1 MSDAID
7 QNALYPIREV
17 ARLTGVNPITLR
29 AWERRYNL
37 IEPVRTESGHRLYT
51 QEHIDFLHETLRL
64 MDEGI
69 PISRIKAVISES
81 PPRQLHT
88 ATVLDHADNK
98 SMLIESICLAAAQLQ
113 VQGLERLLDRL
124 FADYSLNA
132 LRMLLAEIDQQLQ
145 QQDNSALSLAFWH
158 GGVIRRLQVR
168 LHNLYSQPIL
178 PSQRI
183 VIQKAP
189 QTPDYLAKLVALF
202 CFEQGYQAVEVND
215 SVTLDQVFAVARSLS
230 IQAVV
235 FVDQNA
241 TATAQWAAS
250 FTKYASMRTWVF
262 GNDQLA
268 SMQPPSVNCELRV
281 STQWFSALN
290 L

>member
-64 MDEGI
+64 MDEGV
-69 PISRIKAVISES
+69 PISRVKSVISDVT
-81 PPRQLHT
+81 PRHVAVSAAVSNDDSQQL
-88 ATVLDHADNK
+88 LEK
-98 SMLIESICLAAAQLQ
+98 ICQAVGQLQ
-113 VQGLERLLDRL
+113 VQKLERLLDRL

-132 LRMLLAEIDQQLQ
+132 MRVLLVEIEQQLQ
-145 QQDNSALSLAFWH
+145 RHANHAVLFAFWQSSLM
-158 GGVIRRLQVR
+158 RRLQVR
-168 LHNLYSQPIL
+168 LHSLHSQTVL

-183 VIQKAP
+183 VIQKAAHSSAYL
-189 QTPDYLAKLVALF
+189 TPLVALF
-202 CFEQGYQAVEVND
+202 CFEQGYQPIELD
-215 SVTLDQVFAVARSLS
+215 QSVSLEQVFALAKPLAA
-230 IQAVV
+230 QAVL
-235 FVDQNA
+235 FIDDQA
-241 TATAQWAAS
+241 DAS
-250 FTKYASMRTWVF
+250 APWTQSFKKYASMRTWVL
-262 GNDQLA
+262 GNDALVDI
-268 SMQPPSVNCELRV
+268 QPPSVNCELRV
-281 STQWFSALN
+281 WAQWFAPLN